1 MKSQRNQNL
10 KINGSLKKMI
20 SNYKIINTSKSK
32 IKIMMIKIMS
42 FQVCLKKL
50 KKEEDQTQKCIYVTL
65 CLQTNLELITHSTP
79 NLEVTS
85 DQQQG

>member
-1 MKSQRNQNL
+1 MKSQRNQNS

-20 SNYKIINTSKSK
+20 SNYKSINTSKSK
-32 IKIMMIKIMS
+32 TKIMS

-50 KKEEDQTQKCIYVTL
+50 PKKKNTKFRNAIYVTL
-65 CLQTNLELITHSTP
+65 STLCLETNVELITHLAP
-79 NLEVTS
+79 NLELTL